1 MVGIPATCD
10 TKTDWENA
18 VEYAVVHNAGK
29 GEMKSRL
36 EHLRDDHY
44 KLVLKE
50 SSKDVPVEEQTPEDY
65 EKVEDPAAEKNKLAV
80 SDEWI
85 NALIAKLE

>member
-1 MVGIPATCD
+1 MVGIPSICN
-10 TKTDWENA
+10 TKADWENA
-18 VEYAVVHNAGK
+18 VEYAVAYNTGK
-29 GEMKSRL
+29 GGLKSRL

-50 SSKDVPVEEQTPEDY
+50 SSKDVPAEEQTADDY
-65 EKVEDPAAEKNKLAV
+65 EKVEDPACEKNKLAV

-85 NALIAKLE
+85 NALIARLV

>member
-1 MVGIPATCD
+1 MVGIPASCN
-10 TKTDWENA
+10 TKADWENA
-18 VEYAVVHNAGK
+18 VEYAVVHNTGK
-29 GEMKSRL
+29 GGLKSRL

-50 SSKDVPVEEQTPEDY
+50 SSKDVPVEEQTADDY

-85 NALIAKLE
+85 NTLIAKLS